1 MAQLRYLLPAI
12 VLVVGILLAY
22 GIHKREVQQPRVS
35 QAFVNWICLLILVS
49 SIILGT
55 GLSAAE
61 AIGFMAITGL
71 VTGLYFFLIRPTL
84 IGK

>member
-12 VLVVGILLAY
+12 VLVVGILAY